1 MTEITRSIE
10 IVASRGRVWSHI
22 HPGNWTKIFH
32 FVKDVDGYKEGD
44 GWIGKKAK
52 VVAGDQEDSAVKYN
66 VEITEFVDKEKIT
79 YRRYGGPLSGT
90 GVMYLKPLQTG
101 TLLRRTSYYDD
112 DLSEQTIKT
121 LCDGMERDNL
131 RLKAI
136 IEKIG
141 ASANNER

>member
-10 IVASRGRVWSHI
+10 IVASRTRVWSHI
-22 HPGNWTKIFH
+22 HPGNWQKIFH
-32 FVKDVDGYKEGD
+32 FVKEVDGYKEGD

-52 VVAGDQEDSAVKYN
+52 VVAGGDEETAVKYN
-66 VEITEFVDKEKIT
+66 VEITELQDKEKIV

-90 GVMYLKPLQTG
+90 GVILIKPLTTG

-121 LCDGMERDNL
+121 LCEGMEKDNM
-131 RLKAI
+131 RLKTI

-141 ASANNER
+141 TSAD